1 MKKLLLV
8 VATALG
14 ASILKKNLDKSRS
27 DKDLW
32 AEATGSSTGTSSPE
46 APAAPAN

>member
-14 ASILKKNLDKSRS
+14 ASILKKNIDKSKS

-32 AEATGSSTGTSSPE
+32 AEATGPSTSEPAT
-46 APAAPAN
+46 PAAPAGD